1 MAESKHTP
9 GPWTL
14 GTGSQ
19 TGTGYAVCAG
29 PQVLATVNGF
39 GYPLNIGRAP
49 GSDANAALIAAAP
62 DMYDALEAFRVG
74 LSDGSIAFTAKR
86 QSDSDPYHPANVA
99 MCAALARA
107 EGRED
112 DADEESRSHIPAAI

>member
-29 PQVLATVNGF
+29 PQILATVNGF
-39 GYPLNIGRAP
+39 GYPLDIGHAP
-49 GSDANAALIAAAP
+49 ESDANAALIAAAP
-62 DMYDALEAFRVG
+62 DMYEALQGALYYLTR
-74 LSDGSIAFTAKR
+74 
-86 QSDSDPYHPANVA
+86 ANDESGIVPKIR
-99 MCAALARA
+99 AALART
-107 EGRED
+107 EGREV
-112 DADEESRSHIPAAI
+112 DADNLAAL